1 MCGGR
6 KSVIGLG
13 MLTKIC
19 PACKGTGFQEI
30 ENAKDTQ
37 NHAEQNNVKN
47 TQNSKTEATLD
58 QGAADSSKAKRK
70 YVRKAAMGSGEQNLS
85 ESRAS

>member
-19 PACKGTGFQEI
+19 PACKGVGFQEI
-30 ENAKDTQ
+30 ENVKNSE
-37 NHAEQNNVKN
+37 NHAKQDNVQN
-47 TQNSKTEATLD
+47 TQNGHAETTLD
-58 QGAADSSKAKRK
+58 TSATDSGKAKRK